1 MTSDPFADDNAVMH
15 TNMIVGDIVQIILT
29 EAGGLAH
36 LGFDHQSLFLKVV
49 GIDDLGLWV
58 EHSQYMIVHV
68 NDVDGKPLPEDEQV
82 HKQVDANFLLRWDQ
96 IATIVHFPNR
106 EGFDMPSPFEK
117 QHIGF
122 VVPTQDSPEGTNE
135 GR

>member
-1 MTSDPFADDNAVMH
+1 MNSDPFNNDNTVMH
-15 TNMIVGDIVQIILT
+15 TNMVVGDIVQIILA
-29 EAGGLAH
+29 EPDALAH

-58 EHSQYMIVHV
+58 EHPQYMIVHV
-68 NDVDGKPLPEDEQV
+68 NDEEGKPLPAEEQV
-82 HKQVDANFLLRWDQ
+82 HKRIDANFLLRWDQ

-122 VVPTQDSPEGTNE
+122 IVPSQGGAEGVGE
-135 GR
+135 

>member
-1 MTSDPFADDNAVMH
+1 MTSDPFANDNAVMH
-15 TNMIVGDIVQIILT
+15 TNMVVGDIVQIILHD
-29 EAGGLAH
+29 ADALAH
-36 LGFDHQSLFLKVV
+36 LGFDQHSIFLKVV

-58 EHSQYMIVHV
+58 EHPQYMIVHV
-68 NDVDGKPLPEDEQV
+68 NDEEGKPLPPEEQV
-82 HKQVDANFLLRWDQ
+82 HKRIDANFLLRWDQ

-122 VVPTQDSPEGTNE
+122 VVPPKSGKEGS
-135 GR
+135 GQ

>member
-29 EAGGLAH
+29 EAGGLAG
-36 LGFDHQSLFLKVV
+36 LGFEHQSIFLKIV
-49 GIDDLGLWV
+49 GLDDLGLWV
-58 EHSQYMIVHV
+58 EHPQYMIVHV
-68 NDVDGKPLPEDEQV
+68 NDEEGLPLPEDEQV
-82 HKQVDANFLLRWDQ
+82 HKQVDANFLLRWDK
-96 IATIVHFPNR
+96 IDTIVHFPNR

-122 VVPTQDSPEGTNE
+122 IVPSEKQPEGTRE
-135 GR
+135 E